1 MAYLINESYFQREL
15 FVPNADDTD
24 RSASTELQ
32 EFIDDKARLCLKEA
46 LGYTL
51 FKDLDLYVDA
61 AGNLKPA
68 TPTKWLNLVNGVE
81 YTKDGKTFYFE
92 GLLVQEGAFRKSL
105 LANYVFYH
113 WLYYNQSTMSG
124 VGEVILNAKNAI
136 NINSTQRMVSVWN
149 DFIEMYQGKQTKF
162 TRTEYYHSGIKV
174 VDWLGCDTNDY
185 YVSLI
190 KFLSDNEEDYPD
202 AALKLFNSKNQFGL

>member
-1 MAYLINESYFQREL
+1 
-15 FVPNADDTD
+15 V
-24 RSASTELQ
+24 
-32 EFIDDKARLCLKEA
+32 

-51 FKDLDLYVDA
+51 FKDLDLYVDT
-61 AGNLKPA
+61 AGNLKST

-92 GLLVQEGAFRKSL
+92 GLLVKEGAFRKSL

-149 DFIEMYQGKQTKF
+149 DFIEMYQGKQSQYHYS
-162 TRTEYYHSGIKV
+162 EYYHRGIKV
-174 VDWLGCDTNDY
+174 VDWLGNNTNDY
-185 YVSLI
+185 YVSLV
-190 KFLSDNEEDYPD
+190 KFISDNEEDYPD
-202 AALKLFNSKNQFGL
+202 AALKLFNSKNQLGL